1 MTTAAE
7 AARVFVTGPCL
18 LQAARELLD
27 SFPLPALCEALAN
40 ARREDA
46 EPLTSALERLAQF
59 EEVRETFLNS
69 DAGMP
74 AFLSQGATAGD
85 PRVRLMV
92 AKLLVQLAKG
102 GEAAV
107 TSMLEAGLF
116 FSLFEPLLLDEETG
130 PAEEAA
136 RAVHTVVQCAS
147 GQQAIMGSMSDS
159 LVGRVHSRIR
169 ELPDVQ
175 RIRALCLFV
184 EMGRASDE
192 VFTALEARG
201 AFSDVL
207 GAFITDD
214 LLLKLN
220 AVELMDALGSYSAGQ
235 AFLGRQGVPEKLACD
250 LQDPCCD
257 SSIRICVT
265 RLLGLV
271 LRRTPCVASSLLPSH
286 EAPFPQSV
294 ARLLDSRDPAEK
306 LCALNTWANASSGQE
321 GLSFFLRWKP
331 LMQEI
336 LSLVASTK
344 NEISSGSMAA
354 WATVLEERNAPHP
367 PSAGTQSPGPE
378 TELWDMA
385 ESQLLPLV
393 LKNLVS
399 KPFPDVRPHTYRLL
413 ATLMRSQR
421 AAQHAVPG
429 AELRELLLD
438 FSSESG
444 TDAKIAKH
452 QMVETM
458 LREHSNW
465 LSNFLDEQV
474 YDLLQDYMK
483 KGPHWV
489 PRMAATAVGDQA
501 A

>member
-7 AARVFVTGPCL
+7 AAKVFVTGPCV
-18 LQAARELLD
+18 LQAARGLLD
-27 SFPLPALCEALAN
+27 SFPLPVLCEALAN

-59 EEVRETFLNS
+59 EEVRESFLNVS
-69 DAGMP
+69 AGMP
-74 AFLSQGATAGD
+74 AFLSQGAAAGD
-85 PRVRLMV
+85 ARVRLMV
-92 AKLLVQLAKG
+92 AKLLVQLTRG
-102 GEAAV
+102 GEAAI
-107 TSMLEAGLF
+107 TGMHEAGL

-130 PAEEAA
+130 PAEEAGK
-136 RAVHTVVQCAS
+136 AVHSVLQCS
-147 GQQAIMGSMSDS
+147 VGQQTILGSTSDS
-159 LVGRVHSRIR
+159 LLGRLQSRLR

-184 EMGRASDE
+184 EMGRASEE
-192 VFTALEARG
+192 VFTVLEERG

-207 GAFITDD
+207 GAFLTDD

-220 AVELMDALGSYSAGQ
+220 AVELMDAFGSYPAGQ

-257 SSIRICVT
+257 SSVRICVT

-271 LRRTPCVASSLLPSH
+271 LRRTPSVASSLLPSH
-286 EAPFPQSV
+286 EAPFPLSV
-294 ARLLDSRDPAEK
+294 AGLLDSRDPADK
-306 LCALNTWANASSGQE
+306 LCALNTWASASSGLD

-344 NEISSGSMAA
+344 NEIANGSMAA
-354 WATVLEERNAPHP
+354 WAIVLEERDPPHP
-367 PSAGTQSPGPE
+367 PGAGTQASGPE

-413 ATLMRSQR
+413 ATLVRSQR
-421 AAQHAVPG
+421 ALQQAVPS

-452 QMVETM
+452 QMVEIM

-465 LSNFLDEQV
+465 LSNFLDVQV
-474 YDLLQDYMK
+474 YDLLQEYMK
-483 KGPHWV
+483 QGPHWV
-489 PRMAATAVGDQA
+489 PRMAAVAVGDQA

>member
-7 AARVFVTGPCL
+7 AANVFVTGPCV

-27 SFPLPALCEALAN
+27 NFPLPTLCEALAN

-59 EEVRETFLNS
+59 EEVRESFLNV

-74 AFLSQGATAGD
+74 AFLSQGAAAGD
-85 PRVRLMV
+85 VKVRLMV
-92 AKLLVQLAKG
+92 AKLLVQLARG
-102 GEAAV
+102 GETAV
-107 TSMLEAGLF
+107 TSILEAGLF
-116 FSLFEPLLLDEETG
+116 PLFEPLLLDEETG

-136 RAVHTVVQCAS
+136 RAVHTAVQCSA
-147 GQQAIMGSMSDS
+147 GHRAILGSTSDS
-159 LVGRVHSRIR
+159 LVGRLHTRLR

-175 RIRALCLFV
+175 RIRILCLFV
-184 EMGRASDE
+184 EMGRASEE
-192 VFTALEARG
+192 VFSVLEERG
-201 AFSDVL
+201 AFGDVL
-207 GAFITDD
+207 GAFLTDD

-220 AVELMDALGSYSAGQ
+220 AVELMDALGSYPAGQ

-257 SSIRICVT
+257 SSVRICVT

-271 LRRTPCVASSLLPSH
+271 LRRTPSVASSLLPSH

-306 LCALNTWANASSGQE
+306 LCALNTWANASSGLE
-321 GLSFFLRWKP
+321 GLSFFIRWKP

-344 NEISSGSMAA
+344 NEISNGSVAA
-354 WATVLEERNAPHP
+354 WATVLEERAPPNP
-367 PSAGTQSPGPE
+367 PVAGTQASSPDA
-378 TELWDMA
+378 ELWDMA

-413 ATLMRSQR
+413 ATLVRSQR
-421 AAQHAVPG
+421 AVQQAVPS

-444 TDAKIAKH
+444 TDAKIAKY

-465 LSNFLDEQV
+465 LSNFLDVQV
-474 YDLLQDYMK
+474 YDLLETYVKQ
-483 KGPHWV
+483 GPHWI